1 MVILGKVLLFTFFLF
16 RTVCTS
22 LVSNVPRSVGFILN
36 RDFTYVSHTG
46 EDAAVSSF
54 EAQSH
59 VGVAARQLILV
70 CVQTR

>member
-1 MVILGKVLLFTFFLF
+1 MVILGIVLLFTFFLF
-16 RTVCTS
+16 LTVCST
-22 LVSNVPRSVGFILN
+22 LVSNVPRSVGWLFN

-59 VGVAARQLILV
+59 VGVADARQLILV
-70 CVQTR
+70 CV